1 MRAGNFAVTYKLVE
15 LGRLG
20 TSKAQELSLLDITN
34 YSLEGVLRISRN
46 AQSIVLVQVPLL
58 EAFYAFRL
66 MLQIVP
72 IFAKKV
78 SYAHMFREASTT
90 ISIEDETLIIEHK
103 EIRALEKESG
113 TERLSGSYVQFCSE
127 YGRAARSFLRE
138 LRAASPSLF
147 DDERVATKFAD
158 LFNCLKFEDGDRA
171 HILFFSDMSRPEKF
185 QSHRCS

>member
-34 YSLEGVLRISRN
+34 YSLEGVLQISRN
-46 AQSIVLVQVPLL
+46 AESIVLVQVPLL

-78 SYAHMFREASTT
+78 SYAQMFREASTT
-90 ISIEDETLIIEHK
+90 ISIEDETLVIEHK

-113 TERLSGSYVQFCSE
+113 TGRLNGSYVQFCSE
-127 YGRAARSFLRE
+127 YGRVARSFLRE
-138 LRAASPSLF
+138 LKTASPSLF
-147 DDERVATKFAD
+147 DDERVATNFAD
-158 LFNCLKFEDGDRA
+158 LFNCLKFEDGDLSA
-171 HILFFSDMSRPEKF
+171 HPIL
-185 QSHRCS
+185 